1 MSVRG
6 VNGVEKINRQKKR
19 INPSKVLYNDI
30 SQLIEESKEYIA
42 NTANSS
48 LAYLHWRIGKR
59 INVDVLKNK
68 RAIYGKRIVVS
79 AIRQLE
85 KQYGRGFDEK
95 NIRRMMQFA
104 TVFPDEKIGS
114 DRFEV
119 R

>member
-1 MSVRG
+1 M
-6 VNGVEKINRQKKR
+6 KIKQIKAKPKALAKTKR

-30 SQLIEESKEYIA
+30 RQLIEESKEYIA

-68 RAIYGKRIVVS
+68 RAIYVKRIVVS

-114 DRFEV
+114 DRFKV